1 MVAEWDRATRSMW
14 DGFKIMIRIAD
25 RGAALKVLDKPV
37 LDLTTPS
44 GRGLLVLLS
53 SLAEEERQRIVQR
66 AADGRKAA
74 KGAYLE
80 NPCSDYS
87 TPTVARCARW
97 AWRGENNRRKYQI
110 QIGRVH
116 RALTHNKYKTN
127 VSHKISFATYA
138 VSGLAEF
145 AAVHNNLFVVM
156 SALPPTADIPV
167 RRLDFRF

>member
-44 GRGLLVLLS
+44 GRGLLVFLS

-110 QIGRVH
+110 QIGRIH
-116 RALTHNKYKTN
+116 RTLTMRPPSSLFYPWS
-127 VSHKISFATYA
+127 VIPFLSFRKP
-138 VSGLAEF
+138 LAGAPEHF
-145 AAVHNNLFVVM
+145 GQ
-156 SALPPTADIPV
+156 
-167 RRLDFRF
+167 